1 MNDAATPSPQPP
13 IALLVV
19 DLQRGMQRSDLPP
32 RNNPGAEARIAEL
45 LAAWRA
51 TGWPV
56 VHIRHISRQPASPF
70 APGQPGVEFQPA
82 LAPRDDEAV
91 FEKNVPDAF
100 VNSGLQRWLHARDI
114 RHLAIAG
121 VATENSVEAS
131 ARSAGNLGFHTWV
144 VADAC
149 FTFAKTDFHGI
160 PRSADDVHA
169 MALANLHGEYAE
181 VLHAGELLQRLRRG
195 GEAGRQGLTG
205 G

>member
-144 VADAC
+144 VADALLHLRQNRLPRHSAQRRRC
-149 FTFAKTDFHGI
+149 ARHGAGQPARRI
-160 PRSADDVHA
+160 CRGAACRRTVAAPSAT
-169 MALANLHGEYAE
+169 
-181 VLHAGELLQRLRRG
+181 R
-195 GEAGRQGLTG
+195 
-205 G
+205 